1 MEGPMEGRKVDPTE
15 DLMEDLM
22 EGRKADHLEGL
33 MEALKVQAVEAE
45 ELLLFERLALL
56 EQAQVVQQV
65 VKVETM
71 GQARTAPELVEL
83 VSTNQQQA
91 EQ

>member
-1 MEGPMEGRKVDPTE
+1 MEVRW
-15 DLMEDLM
+15 